1 MAHGA
6 DDRVELSR
14 ELLGLLAGIRR
25 EHRAQLGLGGEEA
38 VVEVGGDRG
47 TLGSRPPDR
56 PLDQDDLLRI
66 HDGYW
71 TPMRGLRS

>member
-6 DDRVELSR
+6 DDRVEFGR
-14 ELLGLLAGIRR
+14 ELLGLLVGISR
-25 EHRAQLGLGGEEA
+25 EHRAQIGLRGEEA

-47 TLGSRPPDR
+47 ALGSRPPDG